1 MYYGLTLNVGNFGL
15 DIYLTQ
21 FIFGL
26 VEIPANLG
34 SLPLIQ
40 HFGRRICQAGGL
52 IFAGCAC
59 LGILVIPKG
68 NVLHTRVWNIY

>member
-1 MYYGLTLNVGNFGL
+1 MYYGLSLNVGNFGL

-21 FIFGL
+21 CVFGL
-26 VEIPANLG
+26 VELPASLG

-40 HFGRRICQAGGL
+40 RFGRKISLAVIPLFGG
-52 IFAGCAC
+52 AAC

-68 NVLHTRVWNIY
+68 KLLYNNSSLL